1 MLVLVMQSIKMV
13 VEPSVVKFPSI
24 RIGKRVISY
33 KRGRI
38 VRGKRRSC
46 PSLLLISVD
55 EISKADVNST
65 ENRIKSPFIL
75 V

>member
-1 MLVLVMQSIKMV
+1 
-13 VEPSVVKFPSI
+13 
-24 RIGKRVISY
+24 
-33 KRGRI
+33 
-38 VRGKRRSC
+38 
-46 PSLLLISVD
+46 LISVD